1 MKAISTIAATL
12 VATAGLCAASARP
25 ASAQAPCSIKTATAD
40 SARDEVMTVLSS
52 QGQLAQEIRQE
63 QHLGQVNKL
72 HIDLVKNG
80 WICSK
85 LATQF
90 GHPIG
95 VGTNFVALHV
105 GPLFYAREPDQT
117 RGTGILTDSAFHVIA
132 RLGVSDWATQSGG
145 TKNP

>member
-1 MKAISTIAATL
+1 MKAISTIAVAL
-12 VATAGLCAASARP
+12 VAAAGMSAVAARVAT
-25 ASAQAPCSIKTATAD
+25 AQAPCSIKSATAD

-52 QGQLAQEIRQE
+52 QGELAQEIRQE

-80 WICSK
+80 WICSR

-95 VGTNFVALHV
+95 AQTSFVALHV

-117 RGTGILTDSAFHVIA
+117 IGTGILTDSAFHVIA
-132 RLGVSDWATQSGG
+132 RLGVSDWAVQSGSQ
-145 TKNP
+145 KRP